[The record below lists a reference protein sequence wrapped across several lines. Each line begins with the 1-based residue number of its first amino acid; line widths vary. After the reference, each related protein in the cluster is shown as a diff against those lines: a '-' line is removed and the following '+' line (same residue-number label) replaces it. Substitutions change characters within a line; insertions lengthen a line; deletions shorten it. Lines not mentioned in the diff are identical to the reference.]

1 MYIYSLDLVSAYLD
15 PPRSLEHCIIGIGIG
30 IGSSSPSPSP
40 SCCVGSVTTTTVII
54 GAGMNSLG
62 YDIAEV
68 TNKQLILN

>member
-15 PPRSLEHCIIGIGIG
+15 PPRSLEHCIIGICIG